1 MKVVPARRGWSVV
14 GNGLSGADEPGD
26 ARARLI
32 VVLVDFL
39 CVQDFVTD
47 RDQCGQLIDFAA
59 EQVGAEIVYRRQN
72 PRADMLSFLRV
83 LLAYEK
89 GLEALKS
96 AVRALG
102 GQECVVQL
110 TWIVEAARPDEE
122 EFGPGAVREAHRL
135 LGEVWRVD
143 EARLHTLLNHE
154 LGPDV
159 PYGRTP
165 VELFDHLRTVNTQA
179 DGLPPALVLV
189 EATASLARS
198 APREELR
205 NWSDEWAREAGPD
218 VVRALEERRRA
229 IAARPP
235 ADPYVSRCLVVMV
248 EPADDSSA
256 DVYVR
261 HWVNAAPGYWE
272 PVAGDIERTSLDTLA
287 GAVERAIS
295 QGASRWADV
304 SEGESDPPVQIE
316 FVLPLQFLN
325 HDMAGIRLG
334 TRSRIP
340 TPIALHY
347 HVHLRSLERMR
358 ARDTREHGRWRARW
372 TQLKKAGVAEAHRWH
387 GQQGD
392 RLERWHARLVG
403 DPNLTA
409 VILDVPALPG
419 HGMDALSIAIEQG
432 VGLAAWDRRPD
443 SPDLSGQVLTLLLAH
458 PPAQLPSKVSQIR
471 QEAEDLR
478 RDSLSVGKYMA
489 FFWDDPYR
497 LVDCEELTA

>member
-1 MKVVPARRGWSVV
+1 MKVVPALRGWSVV
-14 GNGLSGADEPGD
+14 GNGLSGGDGPGE
-26 ARARLI
+26 ARTRLI
-32 VVLVDFL
+32 VALVDFL
-39 CVQDFVTD
+39 CEQDFVTD
-47 RDQCGQLIDFAA
+47 RDQCGQFIAFAA
-59 EQVGAEIVYRRQN
+59 EHVGAEIVYRRQN
-72 PRADMLSFLRV
+72 PRADMLSFLRE
-83 LLAYEK
+83 LLKHEK
-89 GLEALKS
+89 GLEALIS
-96 AVRALG
+96 AVRAIAG
-102 GQECVVQL
+102 HECAAQL
-110 TWIVEAARPDEE
+110 TRIVESALSAE
-122 EFGPGAVREAHRL
+122 EFTPEAVREAHRL
-135 LGEVWRVD
+135 LGEGWRVD
-143 EARLHTLLNHE
+143 EARLHTILNHE
-154 LGPDV
+154 LGADV
-159 PYGRTP
+159 PFGRTP
-165 VELFDHLRTVNTQA
+165 VQLFDHLCAVNTQA

-189 EATASLARS
+189 EATASLAQ
-198 APREELR
+198 PVLREELR
-205 NWSDEWAREAGPD
+205 DWSDAWAREAGPD
-218 VVRALEERRRA
+218 TVRALEERRRA
-229 IAARPP
+229 MAARPA

-272 PVAGDIERTSLDTLA
+272 PVAGDIERTSLDALA

-304 SEGESDPPVQIE
+304 SESENDPPVQIE

-325 HDMAGIRLG
+325 HDMAGIKLG
-334 TRSRIP
+334 TRSHVRM
-340 TPIALHY
+340 PIALRY

-358 ARDTREHGRWRARW
+358 ARDTVELGRWRARW
-372 TQLKKAGVAEAHRWH
+372 TQLKKVGVAETHRWH

-392 RLERWHARLVG
+392 RLEHWHARLAG
-403 DPNLTA
+403 NPRLTA

-471 QEAEDLR
+471 QEAEELG

>member
-1 MKVVPARRGWSVV
+1 M
-14 GNGLSGADEPGD
+14 NGLSGADEPGD
-26 ARARLI
+26 ARAQLI
-32 VVLVDFL
+32 VALVDFL
-39 CVQDFVTD
+39 CDQDFVTD
-47 RDQCGQLIDFAA
+47 RDQCGQFIGFVAD
-59 EQVGAEIVYRRQN
+59 QVAAEIVYRRQN

-83 LLAYEK
+83 VLPLEK

-102 GQECVVQL
+102 GPESLVEL
-110 TWIVEAARPDEE
+110 TRIVDAAEPDEGD
-122 EFGPGAVREAHRL
+122 FTPGVVREAHQL

-143 EARLHTLLNHE
+143 EARLHTILHHE
-154 LGPDV
+154 LGADV

-165 VELFDHLRTVNTQA
+165 VELFDHLCTVNTQV

-189 EATASLARS
+189 EATASLAQS
-198 APREELR
+198 VLCEELR
-205 NWSDEWAREAGPD
+205 GWSDAWAREAGPD

-235 ADPYVSRCLVVMV
+235 ADPYVARCLVVMV

-272 PVAGDIERTSLDTLA
+272 PVAGDIERTNLEALA
-287 GAVERAIS
+287 GAVERAVT
-295 QGASRWADV
+295 QGASRWADA
-304 SEGESDPPVQIE
+304 SEGEGDPPVQIE
-316 FVLPLQFLN
+316 FVLPLEFLN

-334 TRSRIP
+334 TRSRVAA
-340 TPIALHY
+340 PIGLHY

-387 GQQGD
+387 GQQDD
-392 RLERWHARLVG
+392 RLERWHARLVK
-403 DPNLTA
+403 DPSLTA

-419 HGMDALSIAIEQG
+419 HGVDALSIAIEQG
-432 VGLAAWDRRPD
+432 IGLAAWDRRPD

-471 QEAEDLR
+471 QEAEDLG